1 MKAKK
6 VKCSCNQYIDLLL
19 WNSHSSSCPYF
30 LGQLNN
36 QIKSTV
42 VKEAKQSVNRSTF
55 TCSICK
61 VANLDR
67 EGLIKHV
74 KTSHKNDTAVCPIC
88 ICQPWGDPNYVT
100 HLYGH
105 LIKRH
110 NFDYDTTV
118 DYNESEDDVLQRVLQ
133 ESMLTK

>member
-1 MKAKK
+1 MKSQK
-6 VKCSCNQYIDLLL
+6 VKCLCNKFVDLLS
-19 WNSHSSSCPYF
+19 WNSHTSSCRLM
-30 LGQLNN
+30 LGQVESQVKN
-36 QIKSTV
+36 TV
-42 VKEAKQSVNRSTF
+42 VKETKQNVNRSTF
-55 TCSICK
+55 TCTICK
-61 VANLDR
+61 QANYDR

-74 KTSHKNDTAVCPIC
+74 KSSHKNEMAVCPIC

-118 DYNESEDDVLQRVLQ
+118 DYNETEDEVLQRVLQ
-133 ESMLTK
+133 ESMLSK